1 MFSVPLS
8 KISWSVIDFDKSL
21 VYMAKTISKS
31 RGRGRPPLQ
40 EVLDLLDEQVALLKG
55 RLGGLPHAVEADE
68 ILRTVWI
75 DDVHNSTAIEGNTM
89 TRAQVQ
95 NLVERSRAY
104 ATLIENLEVK
114 GYADAA
120 DWVYRHA
127 PEYDHVPV
135 NVVSEVHKLAVT
147 LAWDLQPP
155 LIRDQPGGWRK
166 SPVAVRSV
174 KGSVPAAIPADLDA
188 WSASTRSR
196 GNNHAVVHAAMH
208 HAWFERIHPFAD
220 GNGRVGRL
228 LLNFML
234 IQLGYPPAVIAKA
247 QRPRYLRALGLADEG
262 NPNALGEV
270 VARSVS
276 GVLTRFLIPNLAG
289 AAKLVP
295 LAALAAQGP
304 YPVEYLRLLVFQRRL
319 RAVRDGHLWL
329 SSRKWLD
336 EYIATRDPRG
346 GAQKRRARSSRA
358 ARKLQTPP
366 SGRLG

>member
-1 MFSVPLS
+1 MASS
-8 KISWSVIDFDKSL
+8 ISE
-21 VYMAKTISKS
+21 T
-31 RGRGRPPLQ
+31 RGRGRPSLQ
-40 EVLDLLDEQVALLKG
+40 EVLSLLDEQVALLKG

-68 ILRTVWI
+68 ILHTIWI

-89 TRAQVQ
+89 TRAQVED
-95 NLVERSRAY
+95 LVERGRAS
-104 ATLIENLEVK
+104 AGLIENLEVK

-127 PEYDHVPV
+127 PDYDRVPV
-135 NVVSEVHKLAVT
+135 AVVSEVHKLAVN
-147 LAWDLQPP
+147 LAWDLEPP
-155 LIRDQPGGWRK
+155 ATRDQPGAWRK
-166 SPVAVRSV
+166 APVAVRSV
-174 KGSVPAAIPADLDA
+174 KVSVPAAIPSDLDA
-188 WSASTRSR
+188 WSESTRTLGES
-196 GNNHAVVHAAMH
+196 HPVVHAAIH

-234 IQLGYPPAVIAKA
+234 IQRGYPPAVIAKG

-262 NPNALGEV
+262 NPNPLGEV
-270 VARSVS
+270 VARAVS

-295 LAALAAQGP
+295 LAALASQGP
-304 YPVEYLRLLVFQRRL
+304 YPVQYLRLLVFQGKL

-336 EYIATRDPRG
+336 DYIATRDPRG
-346 GAQKRRARSSRA
+346 GGPKRGIGRRATARKRRAPKSR
-358 ARKLQTPP
+358 P
-366 SGRLG
+366 